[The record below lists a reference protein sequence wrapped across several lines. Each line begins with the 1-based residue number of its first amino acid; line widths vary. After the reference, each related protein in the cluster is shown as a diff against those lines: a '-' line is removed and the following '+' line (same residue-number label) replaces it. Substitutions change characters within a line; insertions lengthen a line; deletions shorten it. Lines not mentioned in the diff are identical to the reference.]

1 MEIPELADLIWLFE
15 DEPIAKYPDSDWPYG
30 LQTFQ
35 LQRGDRTV
43 VFSLDPYYGE
53 AYITLHAGGQEIA
66 SVDRLRGIE
75 RLTIVKRDGRE
86 GLELKF
92 TSDKHDPLSLQT
104 RPEIRLYWNVAPLG
118 TL

>member
-30 LQTFQ
+30 PQAFR

-43 VFSLDPYYGE
+43 LFSLDPYEGE
-53 AYITLHAGGQEIA
+53 AYITLDAGGHEIA
-66 SVDRLRGIE
+66 SVVRLRGIE

-92 TSDKHDPLSLQT
+92 TSEKHDTLTLQT
-104 RPEIRLYWNVAPLG
+104 RPEIRLHWNVAPLG
-118 TL
+118 TR